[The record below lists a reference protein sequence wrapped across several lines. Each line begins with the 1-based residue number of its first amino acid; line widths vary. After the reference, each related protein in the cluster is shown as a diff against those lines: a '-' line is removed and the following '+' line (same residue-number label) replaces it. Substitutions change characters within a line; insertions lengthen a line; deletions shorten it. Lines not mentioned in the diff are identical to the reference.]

1 MSMFELIGF
10 LCLNN
15 KEVQNRSGNGSMDKV
30 ITLNKVT
37 IFQNANVR

>member
-15 KEVQNRSGNGSMDKV
+15 KEVQNRSGNGSMEKV
-30 ITLNKVT
+30 KKV
-37 IFQNANVR
+37 R